1 MANSELIQLSEN
13 LLFKINSLLKATE
26 KTALANLEV

>member
-1 MANSELIQLSEN
+1 MANSELIPLSEN
-13 LLFKINSLLKATE
+13 ILFKINSLLRAKE

>member
-1 MANSELIQLSEN
+1 MANSELIPISEN
-13 LLFKINSLLKATE
+13 LLLKINSLLRATE